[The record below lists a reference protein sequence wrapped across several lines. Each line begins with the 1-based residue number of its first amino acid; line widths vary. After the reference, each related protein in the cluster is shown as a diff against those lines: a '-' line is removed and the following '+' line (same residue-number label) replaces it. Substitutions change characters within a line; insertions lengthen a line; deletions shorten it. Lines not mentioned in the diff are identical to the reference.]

1 MKCTFLAYKWQFLAG
16 VLPRLLFTG
25 FTFAQPFLIN
35 AVVGFVGAPGE
46 QQTAQVAAGL
56 VGATVLVYVG
66 IAVCSAAYRHM
77 TYQLLTMYRG
87 GLASLVF
94 KKTLRLEASSVRD
107 SAPVTLMST
116 DIESIVMSG
125 DAIHDIW
132 ASFIEIPLAIYLLY
146 RNVGIPSLFIL
157 IPAFCKDYQTPS
169 ASTALSLT
177 VSTRY
182 LCCRCPHFPGHG
194 TGPSAMEQGHPG
206 ARRLRLD
213 NVEPDQ
219 GRQDDG
225 PDGPFPRLAAD
236 SPDSRTQARRQVSMD
251 TSPTQ
256 LAW

>member
-1 MKCTFLAYKWQFLAG
+1 MEPKDGKTGNWALMKCTFLAYKWQFLAG

-35 AVVGFVGAPGE
+35 AVVDFVGAPGE
-46 QQTAQVAAGL
+46 QQTAQVAASL

-66 IAVCSAAYRHM
+66 IAVCGAAYRHM

-94 KKTLRLEASSVRD
+94 KKTLRLEASSIRD

-146 RNVGIPSLFIL
+146 RNVGVPSLFIL
-157 IPAFCKDYQTPS
+157 IPAFCKDYQAPFRPDCSVTD
-169 ASTALSLT
+169 
-177 VSTRY
+177 
-182 LCCRCPHFPGHG
+182 
-194 TGPSAMEQGHPG
+194 
-206 ARRLRLD
+206 RLD
-213 NVEPDQ
+213 
-219 GRQDDG
+219 
-225 PDGPFPRLAAD
+225 
-236 SPDSRTQARRQVSMD
+236 
-251 TSPTQ
+251 
-256 LAW
+256 